1 MRRIFWMAVGAGATV
16 WTINK
21 ANQVAR
27 SLTPGSLADSAARGA
42 VDLGAAARSFAGE
55 VRAGMLQRELELNRE
70 LGLDGSVL
78 AAPGPAAGPLLR
90 GRAQGVGG
98 AVPAGRN
105 PVELPAP
112 VHHTSDK
119 HTSDITPYPAP
130 YNRNED
136 PHGVG

>member
-1 MRRIFWMAVGAGATV
+1 MIPVRRIFWMAVGAGATV

-42 VDLGAAARSFAGE
+42 ADLGAAARSFAGE

-78 AAPGPAAGPLLR
+78 AAPGGSAGPLLR
-90 GRAQGVGG
+90 GRAQD
-98 AVPAGRN
+98 ARTPLTSAGK
-105 PVELPAP
+105 PVELTAP
-112 VHHTSDK
+112 VHHTSD
-119 HTSDITPYPAP
+119 ITPYTAP
-130 YNRNED
+130 YDRNED
-136 PHGVG
+136 SHGVG

>member
-16 WTINK
+16 WTLNK

-42 VDLGAAARSFAGE
+42 VDVGEAVRSFAGE
-55 VRAGMLQRELELNRE
+55 VRAGMVQRELELNRQ

-78 AAPGPAAGPLLR
+78 AAPGTPGAPVLRGSAAQQRVVAQQRLSDRKRVALSPAAPS
-90 GRAQGVGG
+90 
-98 AVPAGRN
+98 
-105 PVELPAP
+105 
-112 VHHTSDK
+112 T
-119 HTSDITPYPAP
+119 TDITP

-136 PHGVG
+136 N